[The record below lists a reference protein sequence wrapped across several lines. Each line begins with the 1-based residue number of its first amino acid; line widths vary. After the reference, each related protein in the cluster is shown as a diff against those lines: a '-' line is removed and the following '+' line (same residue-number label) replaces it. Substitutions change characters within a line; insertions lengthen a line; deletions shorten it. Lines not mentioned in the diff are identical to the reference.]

1 MDQSASVLSKRGTAL
16 YVSFKPELSGQAVE
30 FPATEPE
37 LTFLVAQSFVTAEK
51 HLSAPVC
58 YNLRVVECSLAAQVL
73 AKLLGVSRPL
83 PRDSSPLEVSLRG
96 LHDAYFEEKEGVA
109 DNSTTPADEFRAQ
122 LQILLDRSQE
132 VLSKHEGYTRDEI
145 ADILGQS
152 VDDLEKRF
160 MTRCPV
166 RAERFK
172 LQQRATH
179 VFSEAMRVLDFR
191 SELRFPGH
199 DDADAD
205 ADVAVS
211 ELPARLGRLMNESQ
225 RSCRE
230 LYECSCPEL
239 DEICAVALQAGA
251 YGSRLTG
258 AGWGGCTVHLV
269 PQGSVN
275 EIKTSLEK
283 DYYDKHFPDLTPDQ
297 QREAVV
303 VSKPASGAFLFK
315 ALATST

>member
-1 MDQSASVLSKRGTAL
+1 M
-16 YVSFKPELSGQAVE
+16 EI
-30 FPATEPE
+30 PATEPE

-51 HLSAPVC
+51 HVSAPVC

-73 AKLLGVSRPL
+73 AKLLGVNRPL

-96 LHDAYFEEKEGVA
+96 LHDAYFEENEGVT

-122 LQILLDRSQE
+122 LQTLLDRSRE
-132 VLSKHEGYTRDEI
+132 VLSKEEGYTRDEI
-145 ADILGQS
+145 ADMLGQT
-152 VDDLEKRF
+152 VDDLETRF

-166 RAERFK
+166 RADRFK
-172 LQQRATH
+172 LQQRAAH

-191 SELRFPGH
+191 SELRSGH
-199 DDADAD
+199 EDADA
-205 ADVAVS
+205 AA
-211 ELPARLGRLMNESQ
+211 LPVRLGRLMNESQ

-239 DEICAVALQAGA
+239 DEICALALQAGA

-269 PQGSVN
+269 PQEGVD
-275 EIKTSLEK
+275 EIKTSLERH
-283 DYYDKHFPDLTPDQ
+283 YYDKHFPGLTRDQ

-303 VSKPASGAFLFK
+303 ISKPASGAFLFK
-315 ALATST
+315 ALAI